1 ALGQRDAAAARRLL
15 PPDREGVDA
24 RQRALRGNAAHRR
37 PQGRPRQDHR
47 AVPPHHRP
55 VRSHRAAGVCAAA
68 RPARRLARQGGG
80 HAAGRARQHRRRAE
94 RGEADVAEARCLAAE
109 SFDMTTTRTYPRTV
123 ACGDAQV
130 EIARM
135 TAGDRAALVAFV
147 ATLAP
152 QDLLFV
158 PRDLGHPKVVDA
170 WMRSLETGELVSLV
184 ARSNGEMVGC
194 TAIFVDELSW
204 SKHVGELRVL
214 VSPTWRGRGLGRA
227 LIQECFAQ
235 ALELGLTK

>member
-1 ALGQRDAAAARRLL
+1 
-15 PPDREGVDA
+15 
-24 RQRALRGNAAHRR
+24 
-37 PQGRPRQDHR
+37 
-47 AVPPHHRP
+47 
-55 VRSHRAAGVCAAA
+55 
-68 RPARRLARQGGG
+68 
-80 HAAGRARQHRRRAE
+80 
-94 RGEADVAEARCLAAE
+94 
-109 SFDMTTTRTYPRTV
+109 MTTTRTYPRTV

-170 WMRSLETGELVSLV
+170 WMRSIDAGELVSLA
-184 ARSNGEMVGC
+184 ARSDGKMVGC

-204 SKHVGELRVL
+204 SKHVGELRIL
-214 VSPTWRGRGLGRA
+214 VGPAWRGRGLGRT

-235 ALELGLTK
+235 ALELGLAKLIAQMTVDQRAAIAVFEELGFRAEALLSKHVADRDGKQHDLVLLAHDVDAVRGRMEAFGLSDAVGA

>member
-1 ALGQRDAAAARRLL
+1 
-15 PPDREGVDA
+15 
-24 RQRALRGNAAHRR
+24 
-37 PQGRPRQDHR
+37 
-47 AVPPHHRP
+47 
-55 VRSHRAAGVCAAA
+55 
-68 RPARRLARQGGG
+68 
-80 HAAGRARQHRRRAE
+80 
-94 RGEADVAEARCLAAE
+94 
-109 SFDMTTTRTYPRTV
+109 MTTTRTYPRTV

-214 VSPTWRGRGLGRA
+214 VSPTWRGRGLGRT

-235 ALELGLTK
+235 ALELGLTKLVAQMMVDQRAAIAVFEELGFRAEALLSKHVADRDGKLHDLVLLAHDVDAVRGRMEAFGLSDAVGG